1 MAEDIVSKY
10 DRNML
15 VETTLTEPDLCFYDV
30 RQAPFRLYGFYEPTA
45 QEHFLRLPEDVAR
58 ATSEGVARLSRQTAG
73 GRLRFS
79 TDSAY
84 VALKAVMPAMCHMD
98 HMAMTGSTGFD
109 LYIDS
114 PAGSRYFRTFRPS
127 TTAKGGFETIIRFPD
142 AKLRS
147 ITIHFPTY
155 SPVKDVYIGLQKSAA
170 VGEGM
175 AYQPLD
181 PFVIYGSSI
190 TQGGCCSRPGLCCSN
205 ILSRRLNLDHVNL
218 GFSGSGKAEEAI
230 VQYMSEMKMSA
241 FICDY
246 DHNAPDAEHLLKT
259 HLHMYEVFR
268 EKHPTLPYIMMSQP
282 DFDRDPAVAAPRRD
296 IIQDTFRRGR
306 AAGDKNIYYIDGEGV
321 FRGPDRD
328 CCTVDGTHPNDIGM
342 VKIADAM
349 ECMLRRALRGV
360 MTRV

>member
-30 RQAPFRLYGFYEPTA
+30 RKAPFRLYGLVDP
-45 QEHFLRLPEDVAR
+45 QNLDHFLRLPEDVAN

-79 TDSAY
+79 TDSSY

-109 LYIDS
+109 LYNDSAIDS
-114 PAGSRYFRTFRPS
+114 RYYRTFRPS
-127 TTAKGGFETIIRFPD
+127 TSAKGGFETIIRFPD
-142 AKLRS
+142 RKMRDL
-147 ITIHFPTY
+147 TIHFPTY
-155 SPVKDVYIGLQKSAA
+155 SPVKDVFIGLQEDAA
-170 VGEGM
+170 LGEGKP
-175 AYQPLD
+175 YQPLA

-190 TQGGCCSRPGLCCSN
+190 TQGGCCSRPGLCYSN

-230 VQYMSEMKMSA
+230 VQYMSDMEMSA

-246 DHNAPDAEHLLKT
+246 DHNAPNPEHLLKT

-268 EKHPTLPYIMMSQP
+268 EKHPTLPYIMMSLP
-282 DFDRDPAVAAPRRD
+282 DFDRDPYTNATRRD
-296 IIQDTFRRGR
+296 IVQDTYRQAR
-306 AAGDKNIYYIDGEGV
+306 ANGDKHIFYIDGEGV

-328 CCTVDGTHPNDIGM
+328 SCTVDGCHPNDIGM
-342 VKIADAM
+342 MKIADAM

>member
-15 VETTLTEPDLCFYDV
+15 VETKLTEPDLCFYDV
-30 RQAPFRLYGFYEPTA
+30 RKAPFRLYGLYNPT
-45 QEHFLRLPEDVAR
+45 ETDHFLRMPEDIA
-58 ATSEGVARLSRQTAG
+58 AETSEAVARLSRQTSG

-79 TDSAY
+79 TDSSY

-114 PAGSRYFRTFRPS
+114 AIDSRYYRTFRPS
-127 TTAKGGFETIIRFPD
+127 VTAQGGFETIIRFPD
-142 AKLRS
+142 KKMRDL
-147 ITIHFPTY
+147 TIHFPTY
-155 SPVKDVYIGLQKSAA
+155 SPVKDLYIGLQEGAA
-170 VGEGM
+170 LGEGKS
-175 AYQPLD
+175 YQALP

-190 TQGGCCSRPGLCCSN
+190 TQGGCCSRPGLSYSN
-205 ILSRRLNLDHVNL
+205 TLSRRLNLDHVNL
-218 GFSGSGKAEEAI
+218 GFSGNGKAEEVI
-230 VQYMSEMKMSA
+230 VQYMSDMEMSA

-246 DHNAPDAEHLLKT
+246 DHNAPNAEHLLKT

-268 EKHPTLPYIMMSQP
+268 EKHPTLPYIMMSLP
-282 DFDRDPAVAAPRRD
+282 DFDRDPATNAARRD
-296 IIQDTFRRGR
+296 IIQDTFRQAR
-306 AAGDKNIYYIDGEGV
+306 ANGDKNIYYIDGEGI

-328 CCTVDGTHPNDIGM
+328 SCTVDGCHPNDIGM
-342 VKIADAM
+342 MKIADAM
-349 ECMLRRALRGV
+349 ECMLRRALRGI

>member
-30 RQAPFRLYGFYEPTA
+30 RKAPFRLYGFYAPTE
-45 QEHFLRLPEDVAR
+45 QTHFLRLPEDIAA
-58 ATSEGVARLSRQTAG
+58 ATSEGVSRLSRQTAG
-73 GRLRFS
+73 GRVRFS

-98 HMAMTGSTGFD
+98 HMAMTGSPGFD

-114 PAGSRYFRTFRPS
+114 AIDSRYYRTFRPS
-127 TTAKGGFETIIRFPD
+127 TNAKGGFETIIRFPD
-142 AKLRS
+142 KKMRD

-155 SPVKDVYIGLQKSAA
+155 SPVKDVFIGLQEGASL
-170 VGEGM
+170 GEGKP
-175 AYQPLD
+175 YQPLP

-190 TQGGCCSRPGLCCSN
+190 PQGGCCSRPGLCYSN

-218 GFSGSGKAEEAI
+218 GFSGSGKAEEVI
-230 VQYMSEMKMSA
+230 VQYMSDMEMSA

-246 DHNAPDAEHLLKT
+246 DHNAPNAAHLIKT
-259 HLHMYEVFR
+259 HKHMYEVFR
-268 EKHPTLPYIMMSQP
+268 EKHPDLPYIMMSLP
-282 DFDRDPAVAAPRRD
+282 DFDRDPYTNAIRRD
-296 IIQDTFRRGR
+296 IVQDTYRQAR
-306 AAGDKNIYYIDGEGV
+306 ANGDKHIFYIDGEGV

-328 CCTVDGTHPNDIGM
+328 SCTVDGCHPTDLGFFSMAKTLIELL
-342 VKIADAM
+342 KTI
-349 ECMLRRALRGV
+349 L
-360 MTRV
+360 

>member
-30 RQAPFRLYGFYEPTA
+30 RKAPFRLYGFYAPTE
-45 QEHFLRLPEDVAR
+45 QTHFLRLPEDIAA
-58 ATSEGVARLSRQTAG
+58 ATSEGVSRLSRQTAG
-73 GRLRFS
+73 GRVRFS

-114 PAGSRYFRTFRPS
+114 AIDSRYYRTFRPS
-127 TTAKGGFETIIRFPD
+127 TNAKGGFETIIRFPD
-142 AKLRS
+142 KKMRD

-155 SPVKDVYIGLQKSAA
+155 SPVKDVFIGLQEGASL
-170 VGEGM
+170 GEGKP
-175 AYQPLD
+175 YQPLP

-190 TQGGCCSRPGLCCSN
+190 TQGGCCSRPGLCYSN
-205 ILSRRLNLDHVNL
+205 TLSRRLNLDHVNL
-218 GFSGSGKAEEAI
+218 GFSGSGKAEEVI
-230 VQYMSEMKMSA
+230 VQYMSDMEMSA

-246 DHNAPDAEHLLKT
+246 DHNAPNAAHLIKT
-259 HLHMYEVFR
+259 HKHMYEVFR
-268 EKHPTLPYIMMSQP
+268 EKHPDLPYIMMSLP
-282 DFDRDPAVAAPRRD
+282 DFDRDPYTNAIRRD
-296 IIQDTFRRGR
+296 IVQDTYRQAR
-306 AAGDKNIYYIDGEGV
+306 ANGDKHIFYIDGEGV

-328 CCTVDGTHPNDIGM
+328 SCTVDGCHPNDLGFFRM
-342 VKIADAM
+342 AEAVYGVLVK
-349 ECMLRRALRGV
+349 ALG
-360 MTRV
+360 

>member
-1 MAEDIVSKY
+1 MAENIVSKY

-15 VETTLTEPDLCFYDV
+15 VETKLTEPDLCFYDV
-30 RQAPFRLYGFYEPTA
+30 RKAPFRLYGLYNPTE
-45 QEHFLRLPEDVAR
+45 QEHFLRLPEDVAK
-58 ATSEGVARLSRQTAG
+58 ATSEGVAHLSRQTAG

-114 PAGSRYFRTFRPS
+114 PIDSRYYRTFRPS
-127 TTAKGGFETIIRFPD
+127 VNAQGGFETIIRFPD
-142 AKLRS
+142 RKLRNL
-147 ITIHFPTY
+147 TIHFPTY
-155 SPVKDVYIGLQKSAA
+155 SPVKDLYIGLQEGA
-170 VGEGM
+170 VLEEGM
-175 AYQPLD
+175 PYQPLP

-190 TQGGCCSRPGLCCSN
+190 TQGGCCSRPGLCYSN
-205 ILSRRLNLDHVNL
+205 ALSRRLNLDHINL
-218 GFSGSGKAEEAI
+218 GFSGSGRAEEVI
-230 VQYMSEMKMSA
+230 VQYMSDMEMSA

-246 DHNAPDAEHLLKT
+246 DHNAPNAAHLIQT

-268 EKHPTLPYIMMSQP
+268 EKHPTLPYIMMSLP
-282 DFDRDPAVAAPRRD
+282 DFDRDPYTNAVRRD
-296 IIQDTFRRGR
+296 IVQDTFRRAR
-306 AAGDKNIYYIDGEGV
+306 AAGDKNIYFIDGEGV

-328 CCTVDGTHPNDIGM
+328 SCTVDGCHPNDIGM
-342 VKIADAM
+342 TKIADAM